1 VESGFRDLRQV
12 GREPQIQALRA
23 EHGPNFEKWWQQ
35 SLGFGFE
42 CLTRSQARY
51 LDNTTDAQTIRID
64 LLRQDLQAA
73 LKLLGQG
80 EIDDAH
86 ALMRDQ
92 GFRPDDFI
100 WYADPSPGFPSAVRS
115 KVTMVRKSAQVNK
128 TYEADDAPSWLLLFE
143 NDLKQGAFG

>member
-1 VESGFRDLRQV
+1 MLK
-12 GREPQIQALRA
+12 P
-23 EHGPNFEKWWQQ
+23 FE
-35 SLGFGFE
+35 
-42 CLTRSQARY
+42 
-51 LDNTTDAQTIRID
+51 ID

-92 GFRPDDFI
+92 GFRPDDFEII

-115 KVTMVRKSAQVNK
+115 KVIMVRKSAQVTK
-128 TYEADDAPSWLLLFE
+128 TYEADDGPLWLLLFE
-143 NDLKQGAFG
+143 NNLKQGAFG

>member
-1 VESGFRDLRQV
+1 MGQTSKNGGSRVSASASSALP
-12 GREPQIQALRA
+12 GRRLVTSTTPRMLK
-23 EHGPNFEKWWQQ
+23 PFE
-35 SLGFGFE
+35 
-42 CLTRSQARY
+42 
-51 LDNTTDAQTIRID
+51 ID

-92 GFRPDDFI
+92 GFRPDDFEII

-115 KVTMVRKSAQVNK
+115 KVTMVRKSAQVTK
-128 TYEADDAPSWLLLFE
+128 TYEADDGPLWLLLFE
-143 NDLKQGAFG
+143 NNLKQGAFG